1 MIIILFLISNFCLD
15 METGTAGTGLKPE
28 GILSSGET
36 AVVFGARGRA
46 SSEATEDPE
55 T

>member
-1 MIIILFLISNFCLD
+1 